1 VKGCR
6 AHGTGQASAFNGLY
20 AARKVLQ
27 PPRAR
32 LGQNRAMQITRRRVL
47 PLAAAIA
54 LAGAGL
60 RAQGTPRTAE
70 WPQWRGPNR
79 DGLSKDTGLLSQW
92 GPSGPP
98 LAWKASGLG
107 VGFSSVA
114 VTGGRIY
121 TMGDRNGV
129 QSLLALDQAGGRLVW
144 SARVGPTWDD
154 QMGGPRG
161 TPTVDGGLVYAIGTE
176 GDLVCVE
183 AAGGKEHWR
192 KSLPRDFGGRMMSM
206 WKFAESPLVDG
217 DQVVFT
223 PGGPQAYLV
232 ALDKRTGRELWRTAA
247 PPIGPRGR
255 EGAGYSSIVVSTGA
269 GVRQYVQLTGRG
281 LVGVRADTGAVLW
294 SYNRV
299 ANDVANIPTP
309 IVKGDLV
316 FASTG
321 YQAGSVL
328 LKLTPA
334 AGGVQAQEV
343 YFLDAR
349 TLQNH
354 HGGLVLVGDHVYGG
368 HGHNRGFPIAVELAT
383 GKVAWGG
390 DIRNAGTGSAAVTF
404 ADGHL
409 YFRYQNGVVLLIEAT
424 PQAYREKGSFTL
436 PDVSAPSWPHP
447 VVTGGRL
454 YLREQDALYA
464 YDVRRG
470 GNS

>member
-1 VKGCR
+1 MR
-6 AHGTGQASAFNGLY
+6 LTRPLLIFAAAATSAVAL
-20 AARKVLQ
+20 AAQ
-27 PPRAR
+27 TAPRA
-32 LGQNRAMQITRRRVL
+32 AD
-47 PLAAAIA
+47 
-54 LAGAGL
+54 
-60 RAQGTPRTAE
+60 

-79 DGLSKDTGLLSQW
+79 DGLSRDTGLLSSW
-92 GPSGPP
+92 APSGPP
-98 LAWKASGLG
+98 LAWKVSGLG
-107 VGFSSVA
+107 AGFSSVA
-114 VTGGRIY
+114 VAGGRIY
-121 TMGDRNGV
+121 TMGDRSGV
-129 QSLLALDQAGGRLVW
+129 QSLLALNQADGRPVW

-154 QMGGPRG
+154 EMGGPRG
-161 TPTVDGGLVYAIGTE
+161 TPTVDGDAVYAIGTE

-183 AAGGKEHWR
+183 AATGKERWR

-206 WKFAESPLVDG
+206 WKFSESPLVDG
-217 DQVVFT
+217 DRVVFT
-223 PGGPQAYLV
+223 PGGSSAYLV
-232 ALDKRTGRELWRTAA
+232 ALDKRTGAEVWRTPA
-247 PPIGPRGR
+247 PPAGPRGR
-255 EGAGYSSIVVSTGA
+255 EGAGYSSVVVSTGA

-281 LVGVRADTGAVLW
+281 LVGVRASDGKLLW

-328 LKLTPA
+328 LRLAPA
-334 AGGVQAQEV
+334 AGGVEASEV

-390 DIRNAGTGSAAVTF
+390 DIRNAGSGSAAVSY

-424 PQAYREKGSFTL
+424 PAAYREKGSFTI
-436 PDVSAPSWPHP
+436 PDVDKPSWPHP
-447 VVTGGRL
+447 VVAGGRL
-454 YLREQDALYA
+454 YLREQDTLYV
-464 YDVRRG
+464 YDVRKG
-470 GNS
+470 A